1 MPEPMTRKLILIDA
15 APRSR
20 DMILTDAI
28 EARLGALAELVAH
41 YDGRM
46 PDAMVE
52 AHLDRVDIII
62 GQTPMD
68 AARLARARQLKAIVN
83 VKGNWEPTIDYRE
96 AQRRGVQV
104 LSIAPM
110 MAPAVAEACIGFAI
124 ALGRGVLRNDR
135 VFREG
140 GERYGIRGNGDA
152 ASLFGAEIGL
162 VGYGNLGRALRPLL
176 AAFGCRISV
185 YDPWLTQGYL
195 ADEGCHAAPLDE
207 ILARSR
213 FLFLLAGVHTGNE
226 GFLDRARLMRIA
238 DDACVVLASRAEIVD
253 FPAFL
258 ELAEARRF
266 RAAIDVFP
274 VEPVPADDPVRR
286 TRNILLSAHL
296 AGGIRDSYRR
306 IAETLDDEIPHLL
319 AGLPA
324 RRLQRAEP
332 LLAAMQRSR

>member
-1 MPEPMTRKLILIDA
+1 MTKPLILIDA

-28 EARLGALAELVAH
+28 EARLSALADIVAH

-46 PDAMVE
+46 PDAIVE
-52 AHLDRVDIII
+52 ANLGRTEIII

-68 AARLARARQLKAIVN
+68 AARLARASRLKAIVN
-83 VKGNWEPTIDYRE
+83 VKGNWEPTLDYAE
-96 AQRRGVQV
+96 AHRRGVQV

-110 MAPAVAEACIGFAI
+110 MAPAVAEMCIGFAI
-124 ALGRGVLRNDR
+124 ALARGIARNDR
-135 VFREG
+135 LFHQGE
-140 GERYGIRGNGDA
+140 ERYGIRGNGDA
-152 ASLFGAEIGL
+152 ISIFGAEVGL

-176 AAFGCRISV
+176 AAFGCRV
-185 YDPWLTQGYL
+185 TVHDPWLTAGYL
-195 ADEGCHAAPLDE
+195 ADEGCRAATLDE
-207 ILARSR
+207 VLTRSR
-213 FLFLLAGVHTGNE
+213 FLFLLAGVHAQNE
-226 GFLDRARLMRIA
+226 GFLDRARLSCIA
-238 DDACVVLASRAEIVD
+238 TDACVILASRAEIVD
-253 FPAFL
+253 FQAFVD
-258 ELAEARRF
+258 LAEAGRF

-274 VEPVPADDPVRR
+274 EEPVPAGDPVRR
-286 TRNILLSAHL
+286 TQNILLSAHL

-332 LLAAMQRSR
+332 RLAALQRSR

>member
-1 MPEPMTRKLILIDA
+1 MNVTRPLILIDA

-20 DMILTDAI
+20 DMILTDTI
-28 EARLGALAELVAH
+28 EARLRAHADIVAH

-46 PDAMVE
+46 PEAMVE
-52 AHLDRVDIII
+52 AHLGRADVIV

-68 AARLARARQLKAIVN
+68 AARFDRAPRLKAIVN
-83 VKGNWEPTIDYRE
+83 VKGNWESSLDYE
-96 AQRRGVQV
+96 AAQRRGVQV
-104 LSIAPM
+104 LTIAPM
-110 MAPAVAEACIGFAI
+110 MAPAVAEMCIGFAI
-124 ALGRGVLRNDR
+124 ALGRGIARNDAL
-135 VFREG
+135 FHAG

-152 ASLFGAEIGL
+152 VSLYGADVGL

-176 AAFGCRISV
+176 AAFGCRV
-185 YDPWLTQGYL
+185 MVHDPWLTPGYL
-195 ADEGCHAAPLDE
+195 ADEGCRAAPLGE
-207 ILARSR
+207 VLERAR

-226 GFLDRARLMRIA
+226 GFLDRALLGRIA
-238 DDACVVLASRAEIVD
+238 RDACVVLASRAEIVD
-253 FPAFL
+253 FPAFV
-258 ELAEARRF
+258 ELAEAGHF

-274 VEPVPADDPVRR
+274 VEPVPAEDPVRR

-306 IAETLDDEIPHLL
+306 IAEALDDEIPHLL

-332 LLAAMQRSR
+332 RLAAMQRSR

>member
-1 MPEPMTRKLILIDA
+1 VTRPLILIDA
-15 APRSR
+15 APRNR

-28 EARLGALAELVAH
+28 EARLGAIADIVAH

-46 PDAMVE
+46 PDAIVE
-52 AHLDRVDIII
+52 AHLGRADIIV

-68 AARLARARQLKAIVN
+68 AARLARAPRLKAIVN
-83 VKGNWEPTIDYRE
+83 VKGNWEPTVDYAE
-96 AQRRGVQV
+96 AQRRGIQV

-110 MAPAVAEACIGFAI
+110 MAPAVAEMCIGFAV
-124 ALGRGVLRNDR
+124 ALGRGILRNDR
-135 VFREG
+135 LLHDG
-140 GERYGIRGNGDA
+140 GESYGIRGNGDA
-152 ASLFGAEIGL
+152 VSLFGANVGL

-176 AAFGCRISV
+176 AAFGCRIAV
-185 YDPWLTQGYL
+185 HDPWLTPGYL
-195 ADEGCHAAPLDE
+195 AEEGCRAAPLDE
-207 ILARSR
+207 VLAHSR
-213 FLFLLAGVHTGNE
+213 FLFLLAGVHAENE
-226 GFLDRARLMRIA
+226 GFLDGTRLSRIA
-238 DDACVVLASRAEIVD
+238 HDACVVLASRAEIVD
-253 FPAFL
+253 FPAFVD
-258 ELAEARRF
+258 LADAGRF

-332 LLAAMQRSR
+332 RLAAMQRSR